1 MYFSKLFNTVKQGNF
16 KKEFLG
22 SREKRFPTSGAK
34 LEIVL
39 HMPAAMRAMLV
50 WLFMA
55 SKSDVQRVGLFLAVD
70 NVQ

>member
-22 SREKRFPTSGAK
+22 STEKLFSTLGAK